1 MNWYEIIVMVVGA
14 FGGVGGLLS
23 VYNAKSNKDTID
35 ISNMRSLIEEER
47 AERQNL
53 SREYHEYKD
62 SVTRKVESVKEEFD
76 ALKQEN
82 QKMLRAI
89 YQAYRC
95 RFPEETK
102 DCPVIQMFQ
111 NCQDCQ
117 RKDNNQCN

>member
-1 MNWYEIIVMVVGA
+1 MNWYEVIVMVVGA
-14 FGGVGGLLS
+14 FGGVTGLLS
-23 VYNAKSNKDTID
+23 LYTAKSKKDTID

-47 AERQNL
+47 TERQNL

-95 RFPEETK
+95 RFPEETN

-111 NCQDCQ
+111 NCQECK
-117 RKDNNQCN
+117 RKEENLCN